1 MKKKEHV
8 ITLEVTLID
17 SKLPFETQADFD
29 NENSLEKMGLELQ
42 ENGELSKTSE
52 TFKAEL
58 EGMFGKVFSQAD
70 LVKIAKVQTFYHE

>member
-1 MKKKEHV
+1 MKKKEHL
-8 ITLEVTLID
+8 ITLEITLID
-17 SKLPFETQADFD
+17 SKLPFETQADFE

-58 EGMFGKVFSQAD
+58 EGMFKKVFSQAD
-70 LVKIAKVQTFYHE
+70 SVMIAKVQTFYHE

>member
-8 ITLEVTLID
+8 ITLEITLID
-17 SKLPFETQADFD
+17 SKLPFETQADFE

-42 ENGELSKTSE
+42 ENGELSGTSE

-70 LVKIAKVQTFYHE
+70 SVNIAKVQTFYHE